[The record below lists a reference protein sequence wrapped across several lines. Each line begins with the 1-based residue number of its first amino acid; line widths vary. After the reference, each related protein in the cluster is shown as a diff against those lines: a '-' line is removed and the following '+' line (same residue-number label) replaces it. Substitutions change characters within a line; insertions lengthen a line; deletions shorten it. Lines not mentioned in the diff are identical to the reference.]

1 MTVQKRQRLMF
12 AMLIGSV
19 LFALVMK
26 PWERR
31 RPAIAIQQPDVS
43 EVEAPVAVAS
53 AVLAD
58 IEFTS
63 EWPARD
69 PFKQPEEKQQPVM
82 NASVVEEVSFGA
94 PTFALQGIMT
104 IGGEMVCVID
114 GATCGVGSN
123 ASGWRVERIE
133 AQGVWVSQGGE
144 RHYVPLP

>member
-12 AMLIGSV
+12 VILIGSV

-43 EVEAPVAVAS
+43 EAVTPVTVAS
-53 AVLAD
+53 LALAD
-58 IEFTS
+58 IEYTS

-69 PFKQPEEKQQPVM
+69 PFKHPEEKQQPVM
-82 NASVVEEVSFGA
+82 NASVMEEVSFGA
-94 PTFALQGIMT
+94 PSFALQGIMT
-104 IGGEMVCVID
+104 VGGEMVCVID
-114 GATCGVGSN
+114 GTTHAVGSS
-123 ASGWRVERIE
+123 ASGWRVEKIE